1 MLGSMADAEDAV
13 HDTFVKWLTID
24 TSKVENAKAYLTK
37 ALTNKCLN
45 IIKYRGQKDIYNIDD
60 LQDSLEDK
68 KTEEEINQF
77 DFEHQL
83 DEAWKFLYK
92 KLEPIEQAIFILREM
107 FNVEYEDLQLIF
119 NKKAENCRQIV
130 SRAKSKL
137 KDSNLRDVNISFPQ
151 LHLLESIKN
160 ASQKGSLSQLINDF
174 ISEIGNMDSKWKIN
188 QTFLSQK

>member
-1 MLGSMADAEDAV
+1 MLGSMADAEDVV

-37 ALTNKCLN
+37 TLTNKCLN
-45 IIKYRGQKDIYNIDD
+45 IIKYRGQKNILNIDD
-60 LQDSLEDK
+60 LHESLEDR
-68 KTEEEINQF
+68 KTEEEISQF

-83 DEAWKFLYK
+83 DEAWKFLHR
-92 KLEPIEQAIFILREM
+92 KLEPIEQAIFILREL

-119 NKKAENCRQIV
+119 NKKADNCRQIV

-137 KDSNLRDVNISFPQ
+137 KDSDLKDVTLSFPQ

-174 ISEIGNMDSKWKIN
+174 IFEIGILDHKWKLN